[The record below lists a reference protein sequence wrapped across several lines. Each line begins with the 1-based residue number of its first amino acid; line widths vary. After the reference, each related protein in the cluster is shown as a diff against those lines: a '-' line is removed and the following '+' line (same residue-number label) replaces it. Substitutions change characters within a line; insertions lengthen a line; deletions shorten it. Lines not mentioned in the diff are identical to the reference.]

1 MLAFHPA
8 TLIAPQIRVLYT
20 PTTKVACT
28 TIKWMLAEAEGTLNT
43 EAIPLLLPAIVHRSQ
58 SIHNRHVH
66 GLTRLMDLPELEI
79 TRILSSPEWIRLAA
93 IRDPVARSYSA
104 WENRVFTRAAGHV
117 PNIEILSPDVVV
129 EGRINMTASFARFAA
144 ALRDRTEDFMRDHH
158 FVPQSS
164 VVRTHAIAY
173 DRVIRVDE
181 PGGMNQIAELL
192 SSRSGKQ
199 VVPQRHNESIGV
211 PLQRACSRAT
221 AGIIQQVYES
231 DYLAF
236 GFSHGEFLESP
247 EPFLLS
253 ESETRLV
260 TLVRQSIERVNSVS
274 RTAQSRMSAR
284 YGIRQV
290 RKALIRKI
298 SFGRLYNTPRTN
310 HW

>member
-1 MLAFHPA
+1 MRL
-8 TLIAPQIRVLYT
+8 LYT

-28 TIKWMLAEAEGTLNT
+28 TIKWMLAEAEGTLNLDV
-43 EAIPLLLPAIVHRSQ
+43 IPRLLPAIVHRSQ
-58 SIHNRHVH
+58 TIHNRHVH
-66 GLTRLMDLPELEI
+66 GLTRLIDLPEHEVAH
-79 TRILSSPEWIRLAA
+79 ILSSSEWIRVAA

-104 WENRVFTRAAGHV
+104 WENRVFTGAAGHV
-117 PNIEILSPDVVV
+117 PNIEKLSPDVLLD
-129 EGRINMTASFARFAA
+129 GQIDMTASFSTFVS
-144 ALRDRTEDFMRDHH
+144 ALRNNTEVFMRDHH

-164 VVRTHAIAY
+164 VVRMHAIAY

-181 PGGMNQIAELL
+181 PGGMNQIADLL
-192 SSRSGKQ
+192 SDRSGRQ

-211 PLQRACSRAT
+211 PLHRACSRAT
-221 AGIIQQVYES
+221 AEIIQQVYES
-231 DYLAF
+231 DYRAF

-247 EPFLLS
+247 EPFVLS

-260 TLVRQSIERVNSVS
+260 MLVRQSVERVNSVS

-290 RKALIRKI
+290 RKAMMRKL
-298 SFGRLYNTPRTN
+298 SLGRLYNTPRTN